1 MFWGTLIVNAITTS
15 LAYVTG
21 TTWIVGAWG
30 FFCAGDVLYTTV
42 SAIDDQVV
50 CNSMD
55 KCKLV
60 DSSKTQKYPANWEVI
75 RMGEGRAST

>member
-1 MFWGTLIVNAITTS
+1 MSCTLIVNAITTS
-15 LAYVTG
+15 LADGTG

-30 FFCAGDVLYTTV
+30 FSCAGDVLYTTV

-50 CNSMD
+50 CNSID

-60 DSSKTQKYPANWEVI
+60 DSSETQKHPANWEVI
-75 RMGEGRAST
+75 SMGEGRART